1 MELPQ
6 DPAIGREVDGYRI
19 EEVLGRGGMG
29 VVYKAEEVALARPVA
44 LKRIDP
50 GRAGDETFLR
60 RFRSEAQALA
70 RINSPYITRIYSLR
84 KTELGPL
91 IVMEYVEGG
100 TLGELLHEA
109 GPMDEPAA
117 RSLIDQMLRA
127 LEDAHG
133 AEVIHRDIKPNNV
146 LLTSERAVKLTD
158 FGLAKALQRD
168 PQSTVTQGA
177 AGTLNYMSPEQ
188 VQGQGNLGPSSD
200 LFSLGMVAYEL
211 LAGRLPFDRDSSN
224 FAKMRAIVEEPFAPP
239 SQFHAEAPADLA
251 GIVMKALDKDPDERF
266 PSASAMREALGEG
279 GGAAKPAGALPA
291 SASGEAA
298 GATQTSEVP
307 SGTRRTWPKV
317 LAGVLALVLLAG
329 SGYGLWTNGAWGVR
343 LSNMSLSSMT
353 GLTDGDAPEAK
364 QTETPGESKKQTQR
378 PATDSSA
385 AGAADS
391 SSRRAQLTIET
402 TPPGAQVYLDE
413 RSVGS
418 TPLQNHSVESGS
430 LTVRLETPDRPAVDT
445 LLRPEAGQSLALR
458 LSLPAAPVASADS
471 ASPDAPSPEEAA
483 PSQRDAPESPTAE
496 NNEET
501 EPAPDAA
508 APAPTEK
515 TAQQDQPP
523 ASTDRST
530 EANDGSSATLTVSV
544 EPQGSVEWNGKRH
557 EGGSTFQVP
566 PGWQT
571 VQLHHPE
578 YETVEEYV
586 ELDAGQSASRVF
598 HFKRTVRVKTDG
610 PSGQIWVDG
619 RETDHTTPGAL
630 TLGPGR
636 YKIRVRVPEHT
647 VSGGKLVNHSSD
659 LDEVIEFD
667 KGNTKSVFVQPA
679 FQKTAYELV
688 FHTREI
694 E

>member
-29 VVYKAEEVALARPVA
+29 VVYKAEEVALARSVA

-100 TLGELLHEA
+100 TLGELLREA

-188 VQGQGNLGPSSD
+188 VQGQNNLGPSSD

-307 SGTRRTWPKV
+307 SGARRTWPKV

-329 SGYGLWTNGAWGVR
+329 SGYGLWKNGAWGVFEHEPFEHHEHHDGPD
-343 LSNMSLSSMT
+343 SSAASE
-353 GLTDGDAPEAK
+353 G
-364 QTETPGESKKQTQR
+364 

-402 TPPGAQVYLDE
+402 TPPEAQVYLDE

-430 LTVRLETPDRPAVDT
+430 LKVRLETPDRPAVDT

-458 LSLPAAPVASADS
+458 LSLPAAPVDSADSASADS
-471 ASPDAPSPEEAA
+471 ASAEAPSPEE
-483 PSQRDAPESPTAE
+483 DAPEPPTGE

-508 APAPTEK
+508 P
-515 TAQQDQPP
+515 D
-523 ASTDRST
+523 STDQST
-530 EANDGSSATLTVSV
+530 EANDGSPATLTVNV
-544 EPQGSVEWNGKRH
+544 EPRGSVEWNGKRH

-566 PGWQT
+566 PGWRT
-571 VQLHHPE
+571 LQLHHPE
-578 YETVEEYV
+578 YETEEEYV
-586 ELDAGQSASRVF
+586 KLDAGQSAIRVF

-647 VSGGKLVNHSSD
+647 VSGGKLVYHSSD
-659 LDEVIEFD
+659 LDEEIEFD
-667 KGNTKSVFVQPA
+667 KGNTKSVFFQPA
-679 FQKTAYELV
+679 FQKTACELV